1 MVSTGREV
9 AVQSTISEYCISEAG
24 SIRLY
29 ITGTEELSSAEE
41 LRVLAGTEECPV
53 TGQGKVLGTDGFK
66 TLLMVDNSNS
76 IKDFE
81 RCRELVRNIIAG
93 HTDGEMFRLVTFDS
107 ELTAVTEEADRYSS
121 DYEMLDSA
129 AQSIVREDRSTDTVN
144 ALMQALQQTQD
155 EEGFTRIILISD
167 GGDISENGAVTLEE
181 AGEMLQ
187 NSPVML
193 HCIGVLWDSKD
204 AEGLKSM
211 AVLGRKYGSFDL
223 LDAPD
228 AEQTIMEKVLADYNA
243 MYLEADLPQTV
254 LDGSTKSICAEF
266 LSAGNSYHISKDIR
280 MPQKALPTAE
290 PSPTPVPG
298 PTATTAPEPTVIT
311 YHNESKTE
319 HIAQILHEIPMP
331 GLPVIAGGAGAVL
344 FAGII
349 VFLLLRKRKSG
360 DRSEETSGIIPDT
373 PDFENTEIY
382 VERPEAEE
390 DETFETQMMFGRP
403 EPKKSVTVILTDT
416 ACRDN
421 VLKTDV
427 ADTVTLGSSE
437 KQNALVLKKDP
448 TVSRTHARLSNHEG
462 RILLEDLASTNGTW
476 LNRSKV
482 NEALEIRTGD
492 LLRFG
497 NTEMTV
503 RVEAGEPI

>member
-1 MVSTGREV
+1 M
-9 AVQSTISEYCISEAG
+9 QSTISEYCISEAG
-24 SIRLY
+24 NIRLY

-53 TGQGKVLGTDGFK
+53 TGQGKVQGSDGFR

-81 RCRELVRNIIAG
+81 RCRELVRSIISG

-121 DYEMLDSA
+121 DYEMLDRA
-129 AQSIVREDRSTDTVN
+129 AQSITKEDRSTDTVN
-144 ALMQALQQTQD
+144 ALMQALQQTRD

-167 GGDISENGAVTLEE
+167 GGDIAGSGTVTPEE
-181 AGEMLQ
+181 VGEMLQ
-187 NSPVML
+187 ESPVLL

-204 AEGLKSM
+204 AEGLRSM

-223 LDAPD
+223 LDAEG
-228 AEQTIMEKVLADYNA
+228 AEQTILEKVRADYNA
-243 MYLEADLPQTV
+243 MYLEADLPQSV

-290 PSPTPVPG
+290 PSPSPTPE
-298 PTATTAPEPTVIT
+298 PTATPAPEPIVTES
-311 YHNESKTE
+311 HNESKTE
-319 HIAQILHEIPMP
+319 YIARVIQEMP
-331 GLPVIAGGAGAVL
+331 LSGMPAIFGCTAAAVCLAVIA
-344 FAGII
+344 
-349 VFLLLRKRKSG
+349 FLLLRRRRPGKNK
-360 DRSEETSGIIPDT
+360 EEERDIMPDI

-382 VERPEAEE
+382 VERSDEGEE
-390 DETFETQMMFGRP
+390 ESFETQMMFGRP
-403 EPKKSVTVILTDT
+403 EPEKNITVILTDT
-416 ACRDN
+416 SDRDN
-421 VLKTDV
+421 VLKTNIS
-427 ADTVTLGSSE
+427 DTVTLGSSE

-448 TVSRTHARLSNHEG
+448 TVSRTHARLTNREG

-482 NEALEIRTGD
+482 KEALEIRTGD

-503 RVEAGEPI
+503 RVEAGEAT

>member
-1 MVSTGREV
+1 M
-9 AVQSTISEYCISEAG
+9 QSTISEYCISEAG

-29 ITGTEELSSAEE
+29 ITGTEELPSAEE

-53 TGQGKVLGTDGFK
+53 TGQGKVQETVGFR

-76 IKDFE
+76 VKDFE
-81 RCRELVRNIIAG
+81 RCRELVRSIIAG
-93 HTDGEMFRLVTFDS
+93 HTDGELLRLVTFDS

-121 DYEMLDSA
+121 DYEMLDKA

-144 ALMQALQQTQD
+144 ALMHALRQTQD
-155 EEGFTRIILISD
+155 GEGFTRIILISD
-167 GGDISENGAVTLEE
+167 GGDISESGAVTLEE
-181 AGEMLQ
+181 VGEMLQ

-204 AEGLKSM
+204 AEGLRSM
-211 AVLGRKYGSFDL
+211 AVLGRKFGSFDL

-228 AEQTIMEKVLADYNA
+228 AEQTIIEKVRADYNA
-243 MYLEADLPQTV
+243 MYLEADLPPSV

-290 PSPTPVPG
+290 PSPSPVPE

-311 YHNESKTE
+311 SHNESKTE
-319 HIAQILHEIPMP
+319 CFSNILHEMPSP
-331 GLPVIAGGAGAVL
+331 GLPVIAGGAGAAL
-344 FAGII
+344 CAGVIAYLI
-349 VFLLLRKRKSG
+349 LRKRKN
-360 DRSEETSGIIPDT
+360 RNRTEEAREVMPDI
-373 PDFENTEIY
+373 PDFESTEIY
-382 VERPEAEE
+382 VERTEEGE
-390 DETFETQMMFGRP
+390 DESFETQMMFGRP
-403 EPKKSVTVILTDT
+403 EPKKNVTVILTDT
-416 ACRDN
+416 ADREN

-427 ADTVTLGSSE
+427 SDTVTLGSSE

-448 TVSRTHARLSNHEG
+448 TVSRTHARLSNHDG

-482 NEALEIRTGD
+482 KEALEIRTGD

-503 RVEAGEPI
+503 RVEAGEPT